1 MAEQVI
7 SKLIA
12 KVEFIANTKQLQ
24 SFDKQLD
31 KVVQSSNQ
39 FLSKI
44 FSISTATSAFLV
56 KSLHQAT
63 SAFSD
68 WQTVSLNTSLTKEAV
83 SNLQQLG
90 RQFNINDKAVYS
102 AIETMYKYQQMA
114 KRGYSTPLIK
124 YGIDPNS
131 YGNNPALLLNG
142 VMRMLSQNP
151 AYDRAYISRDLGIDP
166 SLQKMIR
173 SNKYQDEVIKYLK
186 KNNDY
191 QVQVL
196 GKFNENISVI
206 KSRLWNGIQKVGVA
220 VANAINKVF
229 DFVSKHPIAT
239 AAAAAFLVPFM
250 SGLMSVVKKSIGFL
264 LKSLLSFVSLR
275 LFGDIPF
282 WKCFKA
288 AGMTL
293 GNQMSGT
300 YAAAYGKEAG
310 GAFFS
315 QRMLSLL
322 KMGGWAFLKAMGTLA
337 LFIAAIIALIYIIN
351 NVILKWDDFKRSLKI
366 LGQAFY
372 DYVIEPIWNWILELY
387 NKISNHLKS
396 NLKENNSNFSV
407 NGIGGY
413 INDLRKSNAIN
424 DNRNVTINVN
434 GGDIKQVAETVKEN
448 AGVNNDYN
456 LTVHNMSL

>member
-7 SKLIA
+7 SKLVA

-31 KVVQSSNQ
+31 KIVQSSNN

-44 FSISTATSAFLV
+44 FSISTITSGFLV
-56 KSLHQAT
+56 KSLHQAS

-90 RQFNINDKAVYS
+90 KQFGITDKAVYS

-124 YGIDPNS
+124 YGIDPNV
-131 YGNNPALLLNG
+131 YGNNPALLLNR
-142 VMRMLSQNP
+142 VMQMLSQNP
-151 AYDRAYISRDLGIDP
+151 AYDRAYIARDLGIDP

-173 SNKYQDEVIKYLK
+173 SNKYQDEVVKSLK

-196 GKFNENISVI
+196 SKFDENITAV
-206 KSRLWNGIQKVGVA
+206 KSRLWNSIQNVGVL
-220 VANAINKVF
+220 VADAINKVF
-229 DFVSKHPIAT
+229 DLFKNHPILAT
-239 AAAAAFLVPFM
+239 L
-250 SGLMSVVKKSIGFL
+250 GSILATSFVINIGSKIAGFL
-264 LKSLLSFVSLR
+264 RGLLVNFFQGSK
-275 LFGDIPF
+275 FGF
-282 WKCFKA
+282 LTHTTKGFK
-288 AGMTL
+288 
-293 GNQMSGT
+293 GNPVWIE
-300 YAAAYGKEAG
+300 EAG
-310 GAFFS
+310 AFIDDISGAMSSSFLSNMWSVIKSFS
-315 QRMLSLL
+315 IFGAKILII
-322 KMGGWAFLKAMGTLA
+322 
-337 LFIAAIIALIYIIN
+337 IAAIVALIYIIN

-372 DYVIEPIWNWILELY
+372 DYVIEPIWNWIVELY

-413 INDLRKSNAIN
+413 INDLRKSNSVN